1 MNRGEYMKNNKQK
14 SKGRF
19 LCLLLALLMV
29 FGDLPFAGSAGT
41 LGAAEVKADTLQDGD
56 AVTIRFK
63 DPTGR
68 KYYEDLQIDTSIGET
83 VTLPARKGYRWKL
96 SGKFRFNG
104 ASKLTLSADAAWS
117 RYIKD
122 GVLTLR
128 ADKFYYVQFYNTN
141 GTSTSKMK
149 ALKKIVVA
157 GRKIKLPQVPGA
169 YGYNNLGWSV
179 KKNADTAKF
188 QGGQVITVK
197 RNLKFYAVRKRIATS
212 AVLFYNSN
220 GKTNAAYKK
229 LNKRVAKGSTF
240 TLPEIPKVTG
250 YQGVGW
256 TTTRG
261 AAAPLYK
268 VGDTVTIT
276 ANTKFYAVREKVDT
290 YTVSFYMY
298 NGRSNA
304 DYRELQVEAESGS
317 YITLPAV
324 PSRTGYVGMGW
335 STVKN
340 SSTSVLKTGS
350 KYKVTKDV
358 KLYAVQEA
366 GVTVTLCK
374 NDGSVYRK
382 VSVGKGNYLT
392 LPAVANGSGY
402 TFLGWSRTQ
411 GKSTDPEF
419 EAAGRIR
426 VNGDVT
432 LYAVV
437 FNRSTEP
444 DLTAADMAQVD
455 LWKRKYK
462 QVIFVGD
469 SRTVRM
475 QATLNR
481 EFGSSSTVVWNSEF
495 VAQSGMGLDWLK
507 GDGYNQIM
515 NIVNKN
521 NSTQN
526 PTAVIFNLGVNDLS
540 NLPSYVTYMKSLAS
554 TLKKKNCKLFYMSVN
569 PGNSK
574 MMENTGHVVRSEA
587 AVRQFNSTIRSQLA
601 SDYTFIDTYSW
612 LLKNGYGTN
621 ASGSGVDNSVD
632 DGLHYTTKTY
642 KRIYYHCLEFLLLQD
657 VPK

>member
-29 FGDLPFAGSAGT
+29 FIDIPFTGSAGN

-104 ASKLTLSADAAWS
+104 ASKLILSADAAWS

-141 GTSTSKMK
+141 GTSTRKMK

-261 AAAPLYK
+261 
-268 VGDTVTIT
+268 
-276 ANTKFYAVREKVDT
+276 
-290 YTVSFYMY
+290 
-298 NGRSNA
+298 
-304 DYRELQVEAESGS
+304 
-317 YITLPAV
+317 
-324 PSRTGYVGMGW
+324 
-335 STVKN
+335 
-340 SSTSVLKTGS
+340 
-350 KYKVTKDV
+350 
-358 KLYAVQEA
+358 
-366 GVTVTLCK
+366 
-374 NDGSVYRK
+374 
-382 VSVGKGNYLT
+382 
-392 LPAVANGSGY
+392 
-402 TFLGWSRTQ
+402 
-411 GKSTDPEF
+411 
-419 EAAGRIR
+419 
-426 VNGDVT
+426 
-432 LYAVV
+432 
-437 FNRSTEP
+437 
-444 DLTAADMAQVD
+444 
-455 LWKRKYK
+455 
-462 QVIFVGD
+462 
-469 SRTVRM
+469 
-475 QATLNR
+475 
-481 EFGSSSTVVWNSEF
+481 
-495 VAQSGMGLDWLK
+495 
-507 GDGYNQIM
+507 
-515 NIVNKN
+515 
-521 NSTQN
+521 
-526 PTAVIFNLGVNDLS
+526 
-540 NLPSYVTYMKSLAS
+540 
-554 TLKKKNCKLFYMSVN
+554 
-569 PGNSK
+569 
-574 MMENTGHVVRSEA
+574 
-587 AVRQFNSTIRSQLA
+587 QL
-601 SDYTFIDTYSW
+601 
-612 LLKNGYGTN
+612 
-621 ASGSGVDNSVD
+621 
-632 DGLHYTTKTY
+632 LHYTKWV
-642 KRIYYHCLEFLLLQD
+642 IQ
-657 VPK
+657 